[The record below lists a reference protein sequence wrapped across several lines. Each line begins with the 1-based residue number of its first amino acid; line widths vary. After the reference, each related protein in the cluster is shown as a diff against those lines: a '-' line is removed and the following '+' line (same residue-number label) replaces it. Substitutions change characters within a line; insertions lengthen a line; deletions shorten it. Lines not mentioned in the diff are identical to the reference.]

1 VTVAIIGGTGDEGFG
16 LALRLARGGE
26 DVVIGSRAEERGQAA
41 AQKAADIL
49 GLGSGAG
56 TRGSIEGTSNEKAAA
71 GSEVVFVTVPYAGQG
86 EIYRS
91 IKDALRA
98 DTIVCDTT
106 TPLATAVGRPA
117 WHVVTPWEGSA
128 AEQAKAILPKSVRL
142 VSGFHTVSGHALQE
156 LEQPLEG
163 DVPLCGADAD
173 AKAAIGS
180 LVEKIPNLRW
190 VDAGPLS
197 MARIV
202 ERLTAVLV
210 SVNRAYGIDRA
221 GIALTGRGTWGSPSG
236 EHRP

>member
-1 VTVAIIGGTGDEGFG
+1 MSVAIIGGTGDEGFG
-16 LALRLARGGE
+16 LSLRLARAGE

-71 GSEVVFVTVPYAGQG
+71 ACGVVFVTVPYAGQA

-91 IKDALRA
+91 IKDALRPDA
-98 DTIVCDTT
+98 LVCDTT

-117 WHVVTPWEGSA
+117 WHVVSPWEGSA
-128 AEQAKAILPKSVRL
+128 AEQAKAILPKGIRL

-156 LEQPLEG
+156 LERPLEG
-163 DVPLCGADAD
+163 DVLLCGAEAE
-173 AKAAIGS
+173 AKAAIGV

-190 VDAGPLS
+190 ADAGPLS

-210 SVNRAYGIDRA
+210 SVNRAYGTDRA
-221 GIALTGRGTWGSPSG
+221 GIALTGKETWGPPPD
-236 EHRP
+236 RR